1 MRIALIGATGQ
12 IGQHIL
18 QEALSR
24 GHQVIAIVRSPEKL
38 PANPHLAA
46 IQGSVYDTA
55 VLATKLEGVDA
66 VISAFNPGW
75 GNADLPAKQIQGTD
89 SVIAA
94 TKQAG
99 VKRLLVVGGAGSL
112 QVPGGGMDV
121 VDTPDFPAEWKEAAK
136 SVRETLKH
144 LRTETELDWT
154 FLSPAAHI
162 EPGQRTGRFRLG
174 GDELLVDEKG
184 ESRISLPD
192 YAVAM
197 IDELESPQHSRQR
210 FTLAY

>member
-18 QEALSR
+18 NEALNR
-24 GHQVIAIVRSPEKL
+24 GHEVTAILRDPGKL
-38 PANPHLAA
+38 PVRERLRAV
-46 IQGSVYDTA
+46 QGDVYDTA
-55 VLATKLEGVDA
+55 ALATRLKGLDA

-75 GNADLPAKQIQGTD
+75 GDADLPAKQIRGTD

-94 TKQAG
+94 TKEAG
-99 VKRLLVVGGAGSL
+99 VRRLLVVGGAGSL
-112 QVPGGGMDV
+112 KVPGTETDV
-121 VDTPDFPAEWKEAAK
+121 VDTPDFPADWKAAAGA
-136 SVRETLKH
+136 VRETLKH
-144 LRTETELDWT
+144 LRTETALDWT
-154 FLSPAAHI
+154 FLSPAALI
-162 EPGQRTGRFRLG
+162 EPGERTGHFRLG
-174 GDELLVDEKG
+174 GDELLVDAKG

-197 IDELESPQHSRQR
+197 IDELESPQHSRRR

>member
-12 IGQHIL
+12 IGQHL
-18 QEALSR
+18 LSEALSR
-24 GHQVIAIVRSPEKL
+24 GHHVTAIVRHPEKL
-38 PANPHLAA
+38 SPHPKLSAVA
-46 IQGSVYDTA
+46 GSVYDTDA
-55 VLATKLEGVDA
+55 LASLLKGSDA

-75 GNADLPAKQIQGTD
+75 TDSNLPANQVRGTD

-99 VKRLLVVGGAGSL
+99 VPRLLVVGGAGSL
-112 QVPGGGMDV
+112 QVPGGGIDV

-136 SVRETLKH
+136 AVRETLKH
-144 LRTETELDWT
+144 LRTEKELDWT
-154 FLSPAAHI
+154 FLSPAALI
-162 EPGQRTGRFRLG
+162 EPGERTGRFRLG
-174 GDELLVDEKG
+174 KDELLVDAKG

>member
-1 MRIALIGATGQ
+1 MHIALIGASGQ

-18 QEALSR
+18 TEALAR
-24 GHQVIAIVRSPEKL
+24 GHHVTAIVRHPEKI
-38 PANPHLAA
+38 APHAKLSIVA
-46 IQGSVYDTA
+46 GSVYDTA
-55 VLATKLEGVDA
+55 ALATRLKGTDA

-75 GNADLPAKQIQGTD
+75 GDSDLPARQIRGTD

-112 QVPGGGMDV
+112 KVPGGGMDV
-121 VDTPDFPAEWKEAAK
+121 VDTPDFPDAWKEAAK
-136 SVRETLKH
+136 AVRETLQH
-144 LRTETELDWT
+144 LRAEKELDWT
-154 FLSPAAHI
+154 FLSPAALI
-162 EPGQRTGRFRLG
+162 EPGERTGRFRLG
-174 GDELLVDEKG
+174 GDELLVDAKG

-197 IDELESPQHSRQR
+197 IDELESPQHSRRR

>member
-1 MRIALIGATGQ
+1 MHIALIGATGQ

-18 QEALSR
+18 SEALSR
-24 GHQVIAIVRSPEKL
+24 GHRVTAIVRHPEKL
-38 PANPHLAA
+38 GTHANLTAVA
-46 IQGSVYDTA
+46 GSVYDTA
-55 VLATKLEGVDA
+55 ALATQLKGTDA

-75 GNADLPAKQIQGTD
+75 GDAELPARQIQGTD

-121 VDTPDFPAEWKEAAK
+121 VDTPDFPTEWKEAAK
-136 SVRETLKH
+136 AVRETLKH
-144 LRTETELDWT
+144 LRTEKGLDWT
-154 FLSPAAHI
+154 FLSPAALI

-184 ESRISLPD
+184 ESRISLQD

-197 IDELESPQHSRQR
+197 IDELESPQHSHQR

>member
-18 QEALSR
+18 NEALSR
-24 GHQVIAIVRSPEKL
+24 GHNVTAILREPGKL
-38 PANPHLAA
+38 PARERLQAV
-46 IQGSVYDTA
+46 QGDIYDTSS
-55 VLATKLEGVDA
+55 LATLLKGANA

-75 GNADLPAKQIQGTD
+75 GDADLPANQIRGTS

-99 VKRLLVVGGAGSL
+99 VARLLVVGGAGSL
-112 QVPGGGMDV
+112 KVPGTDTDV
-121 VDTPDFPAEWKEAAK
+121 VDTPDFPADWKAAA
-136 SVRETLKH
+136 SAVRETLKD
-144 LRTETELDWT
+144 LRTEKDLDWT
-154 FLSPAAHI
+154 FLSPAALI
-162 EPGQRTGRFRLG
+162 EPGERTGRFRLG
-174 GDELLVDEKG
+174 HDELLVDAKG
-184 ESRISLPD
+184 ESRISLQD

>member
-1 MRIALIGATGQ
+1 MHIALIGATGQ

-18 QEALSR
+18 SEALAR
-24 GHQVIAIVRSPEKL
+24 GHRVTAIVRHPEKL
-38 PANPHLAA
+38 SPHANLTAVA
-46 IQGSVYDTA
+46 GSVYETA
-55 VLATKLEGVDA
+55 ALASQLRSADA

-75 GNADLPAKQIQGTD
+75 GDADLPAKQIQGTD

-136 SVRETLKH
+136 AVRETLKH
-144 LRTETELDWT
+144 LRTEKELDWT

-162 EPGQRTGRFRLG
+162 EPGERTGRFRLG

-197 IDELESPQHSRQR
+197 IDELESSQHSRQR

>member
-1 MRIALIGATGQ
+1 MHIALVGATGQ

-18 QEALSR
+18 AEALSR
-24 GHQVIAIVRSPEKL
+24 GHRVTAIVRHPEKL
-38 PANPHLAA
+38 NAHANLTAVA
-46 IQGSVYDTA
+46 GSVYDTTP
-55 VLATKLEGVDA
+55 LAAQIKGVDA

-75 GNADLPAKQIQGTD
+75 GDADLPTKQIQGTD

-136 SVRETLKH
+136 AVRETLKH
-144 LRTETELDWT
+144 LRTETALDWT
-154 FLSPAAHI
+154 FLSPAALI

-174 GDELLVDEKG
+174 SDELLVDEKG

>member
-12 IGQHIL
+12 IGQHVL
-18 QEALSR
+18 TEALNR
-24 GHQVIAIVRSPEKL
+24 GHQVTAIVRHPEKL
-38 PANPHLAA
+38 PVHARLSAVK
-46 IQGSVYDTA
+46 GSAYDTA
-55 VLATKLEGVDA
+55 ALASQLKGFDA

-75 GNADLPAKQIQGTD
+75 SDADIAGNQIKGTD
-89 SVIAA
+89 SIIAA

-112 QVPGGGMDV
+112 KVPGSDIDV
-121 VDTPDFPAEWKEAAK
+121 VDTPEFPAEWKDAARA
-136 SVRETLKH
+136 VRETLNH
-144 LRTETELDWT
+144 LRTEKELDWT

-162 EPGQRTGRFRLG
+162 EPGERTGRFRLG
-174 GDELLVDEKG
+174 GDELLVDAKG

-192 YAVAM
+192 YAVALV
-197 IDELESPQHSRQR
+197 DELESPQHLRQR

>member
-18 QEALSR
+18 SEALNR
-24 GHQVIAIVRSPEKL
+24 GHHVTAIVRHPEKL
-38 PANPHLAA
+38 SPHPKLSAVA
-46 IQGSVYDTA
+46 GSVYDTEA
-55 VLATKLEGVDA
+55 LASLIKGSDA

-75 GNADLPAKQIQGTD
+75 TDSNLPANQIRGTG

-94 TKQAG
+94 SKQAG
-99 VKRLLVVGGAGSL
+99 VPRLLVVGGAGSL
-112 QVPGGGMDV
+112 QVPGGGIDV

-136 SVRETLKH
+136 AVRETLKH
-144 LRTETELDWT
+144 LRTEKELDWT

-162 EPGQRTGRFRLG
+162 EPGERTGRFRLG
-174 GDELLVDEKG
+174 KDELLVDAKG

>member
-1 MRIALIGATGQ
+1 MHIALIGATGQ

-18 QEALSR
+18 SEALSR
-24 GHQVIAIVRSPEKL
+24 GHQVTAIVRSPEKL
-38 PANPHLAA
+38 APNPRLNPV
-46 IQGSVYDTA
+46 QGSVYDTEA
-55 VLATKLEGVDA
+55 LAAQLKGMDA

-75 GNADLPAKQIQGTD
+75 DDSNLPANQIKGTD
-89 SVIAA
+89 SVITA

-112 QVPGGGMDV
+112 QVPGGGIDV

-136 SVRETLKH
+136 AVRETLKH

-162 EPGQRTGRFRLG
+162 EPGERTGRFRLG
-174 GDELLVDEKG
+174 ADELLVDAKG

>member
-1 MRIALIGATGQ
+1 MHIALIGATGQ

-18 QEALSR
+18 SEALAR
-24 GHQVIAIVRSPEKL
+24 GHRVSAIVRHPEKL
-38 PANPHLAA
+38 TPHANLTAVA
-46 IQGSVYDTA
+46 GSVYETA
-55 VLATKLEGVDA
+55 ALAAQLKGADA

-75 GNADLPAKQIQGTD
+75 GDADLPAKQIQGTD

-99 VKRLLVVGGAGSL
+99 VQRLLVVGGAGSL

-136 SVRETLKH
+136 AVRETLQH
-144 LRTETELDWT
+144 LRAEKELDWT
-154 FLSPAAHI
+154 FQSPAAHI

-184 ESRISLPD
+184 ESRISLQD

-197 IDELESPQHSRQR
+197 IDELESPQYSRRR